1 MPANVW
7 SPCFM
12 AGSLKCQGD
21 RYVCDEEFVV
31 DHLYG
36 HNESLEK
43 RNGTDSKYGLAPA
56 DIAYQPEKV

>member
-1 MPANVW
+1 MI
-7 SPCFM
+7 M

-21 RYVCDEEFVV
+21 RYVSDEEFVV
-31 DHLYG
+31 YHLYG

-43 RNGTDSKYGLAPA
+43 RNGTYSKYGLAPA